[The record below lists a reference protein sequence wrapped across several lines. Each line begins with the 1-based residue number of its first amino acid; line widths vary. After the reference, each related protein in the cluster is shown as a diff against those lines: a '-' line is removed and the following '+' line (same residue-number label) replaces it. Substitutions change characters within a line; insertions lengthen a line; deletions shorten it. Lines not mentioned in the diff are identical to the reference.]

1 MSETN
6 EGIHGGMEEFGR
18 QVMGSGAGT
27 QFPHVKAADA
37 DLADKHGRG
46 GIWFMPANPEMGI
59 QKDSINYP
67 ILARVLI
74 EKHGLRKS
82 TAGTMDGNGKRLT
95 TSDIYKII
103 RDEISIGF
111 PEAPEKAKAAYPVLM
126 DAIPQAAVEPGADG
140 MQTYLENSMPQEVAD
155 FKAGANIKTGFS
167 RLDAATG
174 GIYPGLYAVGAI
186 SSLGKTTLMHQ
197 MADQMAAAGAHVLF
211 FSLEMSRLELASKS
225 LARITAKRDI
235 NTAVSSL
242 AIRKGKG
249 GEAVKAAILEYA
261 SSVENRMNVIEG
273 NFLCNPSYIGEYTR
287 SYMERTGAKPVLFID
302 YLQVLQP
309 DPDHQRAQLR
319 EAIDS
324 NVTELKR
331 LSRALNIPI
340 FVISSVNRANYLAPV
355 DFESFKESG
364 GIEFTADCVWG
375 LQLSCMN
382 EDLFAKEKD
391 IVKKRNR
398 VREAKAEMPRKV
410 DLVYLKTR
418 YSNPDIVTHFSYYP
432 RFDLFEETGIEGT
445 DAESGMTIV

>member
-1 MSETN
+1 MNKIDENVNGSV
-6 EGIHGGMEEFGR
+6 EEFSR

-27 QFPHVKAADA
+27 QFPTVKATQVDIADT
-37 DLADKHGRG
+37 HGRG
-46 GIWFMPANPEMGI
+46 GIWFIPASEENKGREG
-59 QKDSINYP
+59 INYP

-74 EKHGLRKS
+74 EKHGLKKS
-82 TAGTMDGNGKRLT
+82 TAGTIDRNGKQLT
-95 TSDIYKII
+95 TDDIYKII

-111 PEAPEKAKAAYPVLM
+111 PEAPEKARTAYPVLM
-126 DAIPQAAVEPGADG
+126 DAIPRVAVEPGADG
-140 MQTYLENSMPQEVAD
+140 MKSYLENSMLQEVAA
-155 FKAGANIKTGFS
+155 FTAGANIKTGFS
-167 RLDAATG
+167 RLDGATG
-174 GIYPGLYAVGAI
+174 GIFPGLYVVGAI
-186 SSLGKTTLMHQ
+186 PSLGKTTLTHQ
-197 MADQMAAAGAHVLF
+197 MADQMATAGAHVLF

-235 NTAVSSL
+235 KTAVSSL
-242 AIRKGKG
+242 AIRKGRG

-273 NFLCNPSYIGEYTR
+273 NFLCNPSFIGEYTR
-287 SYMERTGAKPVLFID
+287 SYIERTGAKPVIFID

-331 LSRALNIPI
+331 LSRALSVPV
-340 FVISSVNRANYLAPV
+340 FVISSVNRTNYLVPV

-364 GIEFTADCVWG
+364 GIEFTADVVMG

-382 EDLFAKEKD
+382 EELFTKEKEF
-391 IVKKRNR
+391 VKKRSR
-398 VREAKAEMPRKV
+398 VREAKAEIPRKV

-418 YSNPDIVTHFSYYP
+418 YGNPDVVAHFNYYP
-432 RFDLFEETGIEGT
+432 RFDLFEETSIEGT
-445 DAESGMTIV
+445 DASTGMTIV